1 MKVSIVYWSGT
12 GNTEAMANA
21 AAEGAK
27 NAGAEVELLPVS
39 AASADVV
46 GSDALLFGCP
56 AMGAEELEESEFEPF
71 FSSVEGSLSG
81 KKVGLFGSY
90 DWGDGEWMRTWQQRV
105 EAAGGVMIEDGL
117 ICNNAPDDDALAA
130 CQHAGRRR
138 SCRLPRARRK
148 SGKVREYAQVEGMRC
163 GMCETHVGDVVRR
176 VEGVKKVASSHA
188 KGRTEVIAE
197 DSVNVELIK

>member
-21 AAEGAK
+21 VSEGAK
-27 NAGAEVELLPVS
+27 NAGAEAELLPVS

-56 AMGAEELEESEFEPF
+56 AMGSEELEESEFEPF

-81 KKVGLFGSY
+81 KKVGLFG
-90 DWGDGEWMRTWQQRV
+90 QRV

-117 ICNNAPDDDALAA
+117 ICNNTPDDDALAA
-130 CQHAGRRR
+130 C
-138 SCRLPRARRK
+138 RALGEK
-148 SGKVREYAQVEGMRC
+148 A
-163 GMCETHVGDVVRR
+163 
-176 VEGVKKVASSHA
+176 A
-188 KGRTEVIAE
+188 K
-197 DSVNVELIK
+197 